1 MPIIRRI
8 LVGLDGS
15 PLAETILAFVE
26 MLATRLGAGV
36 TLLHVVPVPEQVEA
50 TAADTSVDRIVQRGT
65 QLAEEYLRGP
75 QRRLVAAGVDASLAV
90 VTGVPAREI
99 VRYAGRGEFDLVA
112 LATHGRSGLQQWI
125 HGSVADQVL
134 HATPIPLLLLR
145 PGDGWA
151 ALPRGIRRI
160 VVPLDGSTEAEAAL
174 RVAEPLAERCQLPI
188 ALVRFVEPLTLEYTA
203 GPNGMAYVDVHRIVD
218 DLTGAARDYL
228 GTTADRLRARG
239 LTVTTAVSVAQ
250 PAAGIAADIR
260 EHPES
265 LVVLTTH
272 GRSGWRRLLLGSVAR
287 RAVLTSATPVLVCP
301 PDGRAE
307 PTR

>member
-1 MPIIRRI
+1 M

-50 TAADTSVDRIVQRGT
+50 TAADTSVDRIAQRGT

-99 VRYAGRGEFDLVA
+99 VRYADRGGFDLVA

-134 HATPIPLLLLR
+134 HTTSIPLLLVR
-145 PGDGWA
+145 PGDGWT
-151 ALPRGIRRI
+151 ALPRGIQRI
-160 VVPLDGSTEAEAAL
+160 VVPLDGSTEAEEAL
-174 RVAEPLAERCQLPI
+174 RLAEPLAARCKLPL
-188 ALVRFVEPLTLEYTA
+188 ALVRFVEPLTLEYAA
-203 GPNGMAYVDVHRIVD
+203 GPNGMAYVDVQSIVD

-228 GTTADRLRARG
+228 ATTADGLRARG
-239 LTVTTAVSVAQ
+239 LTVSTGVSVAQ
-250 PAAGIAADIR
+250 PAAGTAAYTH
-260 EHPES
+260 EHPEC

-272 GRSGWRRLLLGSVAR
+272 GRSGWHRLLLGSVAR
-287 RAVLTSATPVLVCP
+287 RVVLTAAAPVLLCP
-301 PDGRAE
+301 LRGKEAAR
-307 PTR
+307 